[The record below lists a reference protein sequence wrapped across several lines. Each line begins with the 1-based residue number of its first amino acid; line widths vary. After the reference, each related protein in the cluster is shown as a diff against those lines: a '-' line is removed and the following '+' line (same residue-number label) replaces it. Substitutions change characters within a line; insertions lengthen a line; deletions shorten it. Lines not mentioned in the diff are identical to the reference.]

1 MVFWDICNFR
11 SCSVTADGIIDNNK
25 VIDMKILKKVF
36 LSGLACLSLIVPLSA
51 GAEGKL
57 NDADLPRVVDE
68 ADLLSDSESRCRRRT
83 CCYRTYG
90 DD

>member
-1 MVFWDICNFR
+1 
-11 SCSVTADGIIDNNK
+11 
-25 VIDMKILKKVF
+25 MKILKKVF

-68 ADLLSDSESRCRRRT
+68 ADLLSDSEKKSLPVKLKI
-83 CCYRTYG
+83 
-90 DD
+90 